1 MVLKN
6 KIPDNFAMSGIYC
19 IFALNLNNNYK
30 NLNKMKLIKCSA
42 TWCNPCRLQHTEF
55 ENNPIVGA
63 ELVEVDIEEDTE
75 IAEKYLIKSIPTM
88 LLLDDNDNVIHKW
101 IGYTKSADINKFI
114 AEL

>member
-1 MVLKN
+1 
-6 KIPDNFAMSGIYC
+6 
-19 IFALNLNNNYK
+19 
-30 NLNKMKLIKCSA
+30 MKLIKCSA
-42 TWCNPCRLQHTEF
+42 TWCGPCRLQHTEF

-101 IGYTKSADINKFI
+101 IGYTKSADINKLI
-114 AEL
+114 TEL

>member
-1 MVLKN
+1 MSEVNLTSKNYSEEVEKSTIPVL
-6 KIPDNFAMSGIYC
+6 IDFW
-19 IFALNLNNNYK
+19 
-30 NLNKMKLIKCSA
+30 A
-42 TWCNPCRLQHTEF
+42 TWCGPCRLQHTEF

>member
-1 MVLKN
+1 MGLK
-6 KIPDNFAMSGIYC
+6 KFAIPIINS
-19 IFALNLNNNYK
+19 IFVLNLNNNYK
-30 NLNKMKLIKCSA
+30 NLNKMKLIKCYA
-42 TWCNPCRLQHTEF
+42 TWCGHWRLQHTEC

>member
-1 MVLKN
+1 
-6 KIPDNFAMSGIYC
+6 MSGIYC

-30 NLNKMKLIKCSA
+30 ILNKMKLIKCSA
-42 TWCNPCRLQHTEF
+42 TWCGPCRSQHTEF

>member
-1 MVLKN
+1 MECKDDPN
-6 KIPDNFAMSGIYC
+6 
-19 IFALNLNNNYK
+19 NLDEYQQDRDH
-30 NLNKMKLIKCSA
+30 LPRM
-42 TWCNPCRLQHTEF
+42 RH
-55 ENNPIVGA
+55 
-63 ELVEVDIEEDTE
+63 IEEDTE